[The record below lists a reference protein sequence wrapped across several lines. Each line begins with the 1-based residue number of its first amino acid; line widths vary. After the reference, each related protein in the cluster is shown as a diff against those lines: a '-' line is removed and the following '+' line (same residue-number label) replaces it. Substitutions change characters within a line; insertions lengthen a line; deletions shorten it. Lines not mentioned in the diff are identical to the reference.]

1 MKQIGVALSLIMLK
15 DRWYDQTTMLRKL
28 CLSANIVGL
37 QQDLPI
43 IFAGYAVNRYK

>member
-1 MKQIGVALSLIMLK
+1 MFNDTVKDMLK

-43 IFAGYAVNRYK
+43 NIAGYAASLYE